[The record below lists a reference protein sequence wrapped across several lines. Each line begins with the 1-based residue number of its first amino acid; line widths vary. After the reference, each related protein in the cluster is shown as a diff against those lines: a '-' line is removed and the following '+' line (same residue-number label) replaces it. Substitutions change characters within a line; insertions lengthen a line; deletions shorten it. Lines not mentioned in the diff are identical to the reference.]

1 MRTKLDSKKSILSFI
16 NDRMSELGG
25 WILVFM
31 VVLLSVDL
39 VSRGLGKPIQ
49 GLTTLSVLIL
59 ISTVYL
65 GLARCEEKG
74 EHANIDLLPSKL
86 PVKGRVLNIIIVH
99 IIELITISIF
109 LYGTIGSAIS
119 SYNSSE
125 IFADVVKIPM
135 WPAKI
140 FVSIGIFIYA
150 LQILTNLID
159 SINRFRKGMDVK
171 TNDVEIDPNMF

>member
-1 MRTKLDSKKSILSFI
+1 MGTKLNNKKNLLSFV

-25 WILVFM
+25 WILVIM
-31 VVLLSVDL
+31 VILLSVDL
-39 VSRGLGKPIQ
+39 ISRGLNKPIQ

-86 PVKGRVLNIIIVH
+86 SVKGRVLNIILVH
-99 IIELITISIF
+99 IIELITIAVF
-109 LYGTIGSAIS
+109 LYGTIGSAVS
-119 SYNSSE
+119 SYNTNE
-125 IFADVVKIPM
+125 MFADVVKIPM

-140 FVSIGIFIYA
+140 FISIGLFIYI
-150 LQILTNLID
+150 LQIISNLVD
-159 SINRFRKGMDVK
+159 SIKRYRKGMDVK